1 MEGDIFCYIHEG
13 GKVVKSA
20 DGFVHYKGGWTESII
35 VSGNITHAKLV
46 PKVCGELN
54 IDPNSI
60 KLEFTLKFDPSCLL
74 PLHDEASV
82 LKMFRFN
89 DMFCRVYVS
98 PCTKFGEGLN
108 AQTRWF
114 ENAIMG
120 SGQTFPNVVEFHDV
134 VYLMSMACRFRCSF
148 NRNSPKHMTVVCTVD
163 QCPWKVTTRAIG
175 DSKIVQVHTF
185 HNVHNHSLEDVS
197 SSQPLIRSNRASLMI
212 DDVISCTPNYL
223 SSQICKDFIR
233 QHGMQLTYLQAWQMK
248 EKEKERIYGQPK
260 CYYKLFPWM
269 CDKMVTTHPGTVVEL
284 RHSSDGNFE
293 QLIVAHA
300 VSIQGFAM
308 GCRPIIAIES
318 SHMSGPYGG
327 TLFSAT
333 AYDAND
339 YMFPLAFNIMSSENY
354 EDWCWFLQNLKKFV
368 GEKEVII
375 ISDRDLALL
384 CSVPKVFGL
393 ENHAYC
399 YRHLKDNFSSFLSK
413 QKIKGNKGK

>member
-1 MEGDIFCYIHEG
+1 MEIYTHSPTIESFGFSQRCAESN
-13 GKVVKSA
+13 VVQL
-20 DGFVHYKGGWTESII
+20 ES
-35 VSGNITHAKLV
+35 
-46 PKVCGELN
+46 
-54 IDPNSI
+54 
-60 KLEFTLKFDPSCLL
+60 
-74 PLHDEASV
+74 
-82 LKMFRFN
+82 
-89 DMFCRVYVS
+89 
-98 PCTKFGEGLN
+98 
-108 AQTRWF
+108 RWF

-120 SGQTFPNVVEFHDV
+120 SVQTFPNVVEFHDV

-163 QCPWKVTTRAIG
+163 QCPWKVTTSAIG

-197 SSQPLIRSNRASLMI
+197 SSQPLIRSNRASLVI

-393 ENHAYC
+393 ENHAYY

-413 QKIKGNKGK
+413 QKIKGNKDK